1 MTRRTPAPYELA
13 DPHAYLGAHP
23 ARGGVVV
30 RAYRPD
36 AESIRVLPMG
46 VELDQQD
53 GDGVFEGV
61 VKGARLPLDYE
72 LEVGYPTG
80 DSYVLR
86 DPYSFLPTLGELDV
100 HLAGEGRHE
109 ELYARL
115 GAHRAR
121 WTASPESR
129 SGSGRRT
136 PARSASSVTST
147 AGTDVCIRCARS
159 AHPES
164 GSSSF
169 PTSEPGTRYKFELR
183 TSDGKLR
190 LKADPF
196 AFAAEVPPSERLRRL
211 RIELRVARRRL
222 AAPRARARSAG
233 PCRST
238 RCTWAPGG

>member
-1 MTRRTPAPYELA
+1 MTRRTPPPYELA

-109 ELYARL
+109 ELYAPARRASARGGRRRRSRVRGL
-115 GAHRAR
+115 GAERPLR
-121 WTASPESR
+121 QR
-129 SGSGRRT
+129 GR
-136 PARSASSVTST
+136 
-147 AGTDVCIRCARS
+147 
-159 AHPES
+159 
-164 GSSSF
+164 
-169 PTSEPGTRYKFELR
+169 
-183 TSDGKLR
+183 
-190 LKADPF
+190 
-196 AFAAEVPPSERLRRL
+196 
-211 RIELRVARRRL
+211 
-222 AAPRARARSAG
+222 
-233 PCRST
+233 
-238 RCTWAPGG
+238 